1 MSLLPSPA
9 SQFKANT
16 GLPQVQCAKNTK
28 TRFSF
33 FPKLPAE
40 LQLTIWEWAVAE
52 PRIVYADVCDSK
64 HGWHKPRPLTYIK
77 GVPYQQVPDLFFVSR
92 QARGVVAMRYNIH
105 FQMNFESR
113 DLGWI
118 RSSCYFMMAEDDM
131 VFLTD
136 FLPPTFG
143 GDFKKIKNL
152 LIHVQQPWDIDKV
165 DQLSTR
171 RAMFH
176 PESSCFGTCDYLG
189 TCGYL
194 HDMGI
199 RKRFFVLIDNEKDR
213 FMPDIHSIS
222 YSDIKKL
229 ESLPNGRVACE
240 KEYGA
245 NSPKVQEVLDKL
257 KVLFTENKL
266 SHHEDQDDDIVY
278 LISPG
283 FNPQIWKKMCREYR
297 EQRSLMMLQTIS
309 VTYPWNPRHRS
320 LDS

>member
-1 MSLLPSPA
+1 MSLLPSYA
-9 SQFKANT
+9 SQSKANT
-16 GLPQVQCAKNTK
+16 GLPQVQCGKNTK
-28 TRFSF
+28 IRFPF

-52 PRIVYADVCDSK
+52 PRIVYADDDSK
-64 HGWHKPRPLTYIK
+64 HWWHKPRPLTYIK

-105 FQMNFESR
+105 FQMNFQSR
-113 DLGWI
+113 ILVLP
-118 RSSCYFMMAEDDM
+118 SCYYMIAEDDM
-131 VFLTD
+131 VFLNVS
-136 FLPPTFG
+136 LPPTFG
-143 GDFKKIKNL
+143 GDFKKIKNI
-152 LIHVQQPWDIDKV
+152 LIHVQEPCNIDKV

-171 RAMFH
+171 RAVFH
-176 PESSCFGTCDYLG
+176 PESSCFGTCDYL
-189 TCGYL
+189 

-199 RKRFFVLIDNEKDR
+199 RKRYFVLIDNEKDE

-229 ESLPNGRVACE
+229 ESLPNGRAACE

-283 FNPQIWKKMCREYR
+283 FDPQIWKEMCKKYKGHT
-297 EQRSLMMLQTIS
+297 SLMWRTIS
-309 VTYPWNPRHRS
+309 VNTLRFHPG
-320 LDS
+320 LDVDF